1 MAGVSPAPSGTYT
14 SYDLTVGVK
23 LNVENVIW
31 TLSPFDVPLQ
41 GTMGADG
48 RTALSSDT
56 CFEKKIEWLDEV
68 LLTASATLTN
78 NITTGDTV
86 LTVTATGSNAGMGA
100 PANQFKVGDVI
111 LVDSE
116 YVYVTAY
123 GTTTPSS
130 TIVVTR
136 AFGGSTAVNHTTSSV
151 IKGVGQALAEG
162 SDAGVARAVDRVNR
176 NNYTQIFGPVPVQVS
191 GSENAVQ
198 KYGLSGTEFDHQ
210 VANRLKETFVDLEH
224 ALLYGTQYESS
235 TLNAR
240 TMGGFT
246 NYISTNVDSSTTTI
260 SESTLLT
267 QLQACFDAGGS
278 PDRIVVGSKQKQ
290 ALSGLAGGGNG
301 NTTPLIRYMQD
312 TNIRG
317 QIVDYYDSD
326 FGRQMIVLDRWC
338 RKSDLFIFNRDQA
351 TIATLRP
358 FMFEMLAK
366 TGDSTKGQIV
376 GEKSLWFRKQ
386 QQAARFSALT

>member
-31 TLSPFDVPLQ
+31 TISPFDVPLQ

-56 CFEKKIEWLDEV
+56 CFEKKIEWLDEL
-68 LLTASATLTN
+68 LLTASSS
-78 NITTGDTV
+78 
-86 LTVTATGSNAGMGA
+86 TVTNVATADTFITVSTAGNNAGA
-100 PANQFKVGDVI
+100 FQYKVGDVL

-116 YVYVTAY
+116 YMIVTAY
-123 GTTTPSS
+123 GTTSGTL
-130 TIVVTR
+130 VVTKG
-136 AFGGSTAVNHTTSSV
+136 FGGSTSTIHTTGSLV
-151 IKGVGQALAEG
+151 KGVGQALAEG
-162 SDAGVARAVDRVNR
+162 SDAGTARAIDRVNR

-198 KYGLSGTEFDHQ
+198 KYGLTGTEFDHQ
-210 VANRLKETFVDLEH
+210 VANRLKETFVDLEQ

-246 NYISTNVDSSTTTI
+246 NYITTNVDSTTTTV
-260 SESTLLT
+260 SESALLT

-301 NTTPLIRYMQD
+301 NSTPLIRYTQD

-317 QIVDYYDSD
+317 QVVDYYDSD

-338 RKSDLFIFNRDQA
+338 RKSDLFVFNRDQA

-358 FMFEMLAK
+358 FTFEMLAK

-386 QQAARFSALT
+386 QHAARFSALT